1 MKKIYEIY
9 EEETGKRWFTNSVNH
24 GEIAYASWD
33 YQNWLEEKASRDSR
47 ILSAVPNWNFCPN
60 CGLKWEKDSE
70 AFGCWKC
77 NYVRH

>member
-1 MKKIYEIY
+1 MKQEILDKLY
-9 EEETGKRWFTNSVNH
+9 VDFEKETRHKLGDVDEYGKFYYIT
-24 GEIAYASWD
+24 
-33 YQNWLEEKASRDSR
+33 WLEKKASRDSR
-47 ILSAVPNWNFCPN
+47 QLSAVPNWNFCPN